1 MSLKND
7 PQIFTTKTQIF
18 NQESKSNFGLILRGQ
33 LITVT
38 VIQWLL
44 PVTGERKEIS
54 SDFGD
59 LLKLLETLVIW
70 VLQTLTFSLS

>member
-59 LLKLLETLVIW
+59 
-70 VLQTLTFSLS
+70 